1 MQLGI
6 LGFPKVGKTTLFNI
20 LTGTRQATDK
30 FAASDKVNIGI
41 ASVPDPRLA
50 QLRDLFQPKKY
61 SPATLEYV
69 DIPGIKKGE
78 GSESL
83 DLAKLK
89 AVDALLHVV
98 RAFDDPELVH
108 SEGDLDPGRDIATID
123 LELILADHGLV
134 ERRLEKLEQSKK
146 RGLKSEE
153 QREEALLKNTIL
165 PALES
170 ETPLR
175 EIELAEEDERR
186 LRGFQLLSA
195 KPMLAVINVDEGK
208 LGEGEALI
216 AGLDLP
222 AGVPTVVFSAPI
234 EAEISQLAAEEQKEF
249 LADYGLA
256 EPSLDR
262 ALRAS
267 LELLGLISFFT
278 VGEDEVKAW
287 TVRRGTPARRAAGA
301 IHSDIERGF
310 IRAEVARWDD
320 LVRLK
325 TLAACREAALLRL
338 EGKDYPV
345 QDGEVIHFRFN
356 V

>member
-20 LTGTRQATDK
+20 LTGTEQATDK
-30 FAASDKVNIGI
+30 FAASDKVNMGV
-41 ASVPDPRLA
+41 ASVPDPRLV
-50 QLRDLFQPKKY
+50 QLRELFNPKKF
-61 SPATLEYV
+61 SPATLDYV

-89 AVDALLHVV
+89 TVDALLHVV
-98 RAFDDPELVH
+98 RAFDDPELIH
-108 SEGDLDPGRDIATID
+108 SEGDLDPARDIATID

-146 RGLKSEE
+146 RGLKPEE
-153 QREEALLKNTIL
+153 KREEALLKDVIL
-165 PALES
+165 PALEN

-175 EIELAEEDERR
+175 QIELAAEDELR

-195 KPMLAVINVDEGK
+195 KPMLAVINVDEDR
-208 LGEGEALI
+208 LGDSETLL

-222 AGVPTVVFSAPI
+222 EGVQAVIFSAPI
-234 EAEISQLAAEEQKEF
+234 EAEISKLDEEEQKEF
-249 LADYGLA
+249 LADYGLT

-287 TVRRGTPARRAAGA
+287 TVRRDTPARRAAGA

-310 IRAEVARWDD
+310 IRAEVTRWED

-325 TLAACREAALLRL
+325 SLAACRDQALLRL
-338 EGKDYPV
+338 EGKEYPV
-345 QDGEVIHFRFN
+345 KDGEVIHFRFN